1 MTARTMAWAL
11 ERLNSGQSVA
21 LASVVESQ
29 GSVPGKVGAKMA
41 VSENG
46 DRNGTVGGAGLEEK
60 VISHLNDII
69 VGNATPGIHRFQLR
83 K

>member
-11 ERLNSGQSVA
+11 ERLEEGLCVA

-29 GSVPGKVGAKMA
+29 GSVPGKVGAKIA

-46 DRNGTVGGAGLEEK
+46 ERQGTVGGAGLEEK
-60 VISHLNDII
+60 VILHQYYPYLTKIKLTL
-69 VGNATPGIHRFQLR
+69 AKQGIM
-83 K
+83 